1 MKLEIGNFHV
11 KDVVFGDKTFFE
23 NGILTINKKE
33 ACEFILQDEHITEVD
48 IEIAKPGEDVRIVPI
63 KEARQVTVI
72 KAPLSIPESDKID
85 GFTIII

>member
-33 ACEFILQDEHITEVD
+33 ACEFI
-48 IEIAKPGEDVRIVPI
+48 
-63 KEARQVTVI
+63 
-72 KAPLSIPESDKID
+72 
-85 GFTIII
+85 FTKTNISQKLI